1 MAQTPSTDGLLA
13 ELGKGVASAT
23 RMHADQLIDG
33 ETLEQVRLISTFGE
47 LIANSDRHFGN
58 LAFHDNYTGRF
69 AIAPVYD
76 MLPMLF
82 APQHD
87 QIFAQIFN
95 PPVPTSDMLRAWGRA
110 RTLAEHYWQMLT
122 SDQRISAGFR
132 AISAASLTT
141 LQALP
146 RTGAYA
152 YQADV

>member
-1 MAQTPSTDGLLA
+1 MRDLPGALKSIRIQYAALY
-13 ELGKGVASAT
+13 
-23 RMHADQLIDG
+23 
-33 ETLEQVRLISTFGE
+33 
-47 LIANSDRHFGN
+47 DRNERSVTAHFGN

-95 PPVPTSDMLRAWGRA
+95 PPVPTSDTLRAWGRA
-110 RTLAEHYWQMLT
+110 RTLAEDYWQMLT

-132 AISAASLTT
+132 AISAATLTT
-141 LQALP
+141 PQALP

-152 YQADV
+152 YQADI